1 MERIGIIAAAAILVA
16 LLIAAVAVAT
26 LRGDAELDA
35 GSPEAAVQRYL
46 RALADRDFNAAY
58 DLWAPEVQERCD
70 IEDIAVGGRYD
81 YELDTLAESRITLDG
96 VDAVGEVANV
106 RVSAAE
112 TRGGGLFGPSEYT
125 RNMTFSTRQ
134 YDEEWLI
141 VHHRDPWF
149 ECVSEREDAP

>member
-26 LRGDAELDA
+26 LRGEAELDA

-46 RALADRDFNAAY
+46 RALADRDFDAAR
-58 DLWAPEVQERCD
+58 DLWAPEVQERCA
-70 IEDIAVGGRYD
+70 IEDIAVGNRYE
-81 YELDTLAESRITLDG
+81 YELDSLAEARITLDG
-96 VDAVGEVANV
+96 VDVVGEVTNV

-125 RNMTFSTRQ
+125 RDMTFSLSQ
-134 YDEEWLI
+134 YDGRWRI